1 MAGDKLTR
9 SGPGSKLAAPAV
21 SPLEAH
27 VGYWLRFVSNHVS
40 QALRLKVEGKG
51 VTVAEWVALR
61 AVYRRKAC
69 SPSALGEALGMTRAA
84 VSRLLDRLA
93 AKRLVQRGVTG
104 ADKRYQSITLTAA
117 GQKLVPVL
125 AALADANDEQ
135 FFGHLSIA
143 ERTQLIELMKQVVR
157 VQRFKDV
164 PVD

>member
-1 MAGDKLTR
+1 MTGAKLTR
-9 SGPGSKLAAPAV
+9 SGPGSKLPAPAV

-40 QALRLKVEGKG
+40 QAFRGKVEGKG

-61 AVYRRKAC
+61 ELYRLQST
-69 SPSALGEALGMTRAA
+69 SPSALAEALGMTRGA

-93 AKRLVQRGVTG
+93 AKRLVQRRVTST
-104 ADKRYQSITLTAA
+104 DKRYQVVALTAA
-117 GQKLVPVL
+117 GQKLVPNL

-157 VQRFKDV
+157 VQRLKDV
-164 PVD
+164 SVE